1 MKIHTT
7 IEKIE
12 YDALLVETLPS
23 FDLSRFNI
31 NDAI

>member
-1 MKIHTT
+1 MKIHAT

-12 YDALLVETLPS
+12 YDALLVETLPR
-23 FDLSRFNI
+23 FDLSHFNI